1 MSAVFFG
8 ALAGALF
15 GALAVAVRYG
25 LQRGGDPEVGA
36 VVVGGVSLA
45 VSVLVAIPSVVID
58 EVRPADLWPFLLIGG
73 LVPGASQ
80 ILFILAIRD
89 AGPSRASILIGTAPL
104 MSVAIALVLLG
115 EPFRPLIVLGTAL
128 VVAGGAALARERSR
142 PEHFRAIGATLAL
155 VCAAL
160 FAVRDNVAR
169 WAARG
174 THPPPLVATAV
185 ALLGAFAVILAYLLV
200 ARRQALRSRLR
211 AAIPA
216 FAAAG
221 VALGL
226 AYASLLVAFDRG
238 RVSIVAPLNAT
249 QSLWA
254 VVFSALVIGRRGEMI
269 GPRLV
274 AAGALVVA
282 GSALIGIVR

>member
-1 MSAVFFG
+1 VSAVFFG

-155 VCAAL
+155 VCAGL

-185 ALLGAFAVILAYLLV
+185 ALLGAFAVILATCSWRGARPYARGY
-200 ARRQALRSRLR
+200 ARRSPPLR
-211 AAIPA
+211 PP
-216 FAAAG
+216 
-221 VALGL
+221 
-226 AYASLLVAFDRG
+226 
-238 RVSIVAPLNAT
+238 VS
-249 QSLWA
+249 
-254 VVFSALVIGRRGEMI
+254 
-269 GPRLV
+269 
-274 AAGALVVA
+274 
-282 GSALIGIVR
+282 GSASPTPACWWPSTGGACRSWRR

>member
-1 MSAVFFG
+1 VSAVLFG

-25 LQRGGDPEVGA
+25 LTQGGDPEVGA
-36 VVVGGVSLA
+36 VVVAGVGLA
-45 VSVLVAIPSVVID
+45 VVAVLAIPALVVD
-58 EVRPADLWPFLLIGG
+58 DLHAADLWPFLLIGA
-73 LVPGASQ
+73 LVPGVTQ

-104 MSVAIALVLLG
+104 MSVAIALALLG
-115 EPFRPLIVLGTAL
+115 EPFRPLLVLGTAL
-128 VVAGGAALARERSR
+128 VVAGGAALVRERTR
-142 PEHFRAIGATLAL
+142 PEHFRPLGAVLAL
-155 VCAAL
+155 ACAAL

-174 THPPPLVATAV
+174 THPPPLVATTV
-185 ALLGAFAVILAYLLV
+185 ALLGAFAVILAYLLAV
-200 ARRQALRSRLR
+200 RRPALRSRLR
-211 AAIPA
+211 PAIPA

-221 VALGL
+221 IGLGL
-226 AYASLLVAFDRG
+226 AYASLLEAFDRG

-254 VVFSALVIGRRGEMI
+254 VLFSALVIGRRGEMI

-274 AAGALVVA
+274 AAGVLVVA

>member
-1 MSAVFFG
+1 VSAVLFG

-36 VVVGGVSLA
+36 VVVGGVGLVVSA
-45 VSVLVAIPSVVID
+45 VLAIPSVIVD
-58 EVRPADLWPFLLIGG
+58 DVHAADLWPFLLIGG
-73 LVPGASQ
+73 MVPGASQ
-80 ILFILAIRD
+80 IIFILAIRD

-104 MSVAIALVLLG
+104 MSVAIALALLG

-142 PEHFRAIGATLAL
+142 PEHFRALGATLAL
-155 VCAAL
+155 VCAGL

-174 THPPPLVATAV
+174 SHPPPLVATAV
-185 ALLGAFAVILAYLLV
+185 ALVGAFVVILAYLLAV
-200 ARRQALRSRLR
+200 RRSTLRSRLR
-211 AAIPA
+211 PAIPA

-221 VALGL
+221 VGLGL

-254 VVFSALVIGRRGEMI
+254 VLFSVLLIGRRGEMI

-274 AAGALVVA
+274 AAGVLVVA
-282 GSALIGIVR
+282 GGTLIGAVR